1 MKIFAELMGPV
12 LGYIFSVVGNYALA
26 IVLFT
31 ILIKLLLMPLT
42 YKQILATKEMQK
54 IQPELKKLQDKYH
67 NDKETLNIKTM
78 ELYKEHKVNP
88 FASCLPILMQ
98 MPILLG
104 MYEAMRVPMTYVF
117 NNDAIRELGKTAIST
132 PFFWMQNLTVPDT
145 MYNLM
150 QASEFYKTMPGVLP
164 IIAAIL
170 TYLQTKTMNT
180 GGQSMDNPTMRTM
193 TIMMPLMILY
203 FGITMSAGLTLYWV
217 VSTLFQIVQQL
228 MLTRLTKEV
237 EVK

>member
-1 MKIFAELMGPV
+1 MNIVAEVLGPV

-26 IVLFT
+26 IILFT

-42 YKQILATKEMQK
+42 YRQIVAMKEMQK
-54 IQPELKKLQDKYH
+54 IQPELKKIQDKYH

-88 FASCLPILMQ
+88 FASCLPILVQ

-104 MYEAMRVPMTYVF
+104 LFNALREPMKFVF
-117 NNDAIRELGKTAIST
+117 NNPTIRDLGQTAIST
-132 PFFWMQNLTVPDT
+132 QFLWMQNLTVPDT

-150 QASEFYKTMPGVLP
+150 QASEFYKTLPGILP
-164 IIAAIL
+164 FVAAIL

-180 GGQSMDNPTMRTM
+180 AGQAADNPTMRTM
-193 TIMMPLMILY
+193 NIMMPLMILY

-217 VSTLFQIVQQL
+217 VSTLFQIVQQVV
-228 MLTRLTKEV
+228 MTRLTKEV
-237 EVK
+237 KTQ

>member
-1 MKIFAELMGPV
+1 MKIFAELLGPV

-31 ILIKLLLMPLT
+31 IVIKLFLMPLT
-42 YKQILATKEMQK
+42 YRQIVATKEMQK
-54 IQPELKKLQDKYH
+54 IQPELKKIQEKYH

-88 FASCLPILMQ
+88 FASCLPILFQ

-117 NNDAIRELGKTAIST
+117 NNPAIHELGKAAIST
-132 PFFWMQNLTVPDT
+132 QFFWMQNLTVPDT

-150 QASEFYKTMPGVLP
+150 QTSEFFKTMPGILP
-164 IIAAIL
+164 IIAALL
-170 TYLQTKTMNT
+170 TYVQSKTMNT
-180 GGQSMDNPTMRTM
+180 GGAAADNPTMRTM

-217 VSTLFQIVQQL
+217 VSTLFQIVQQIA
-228 MLTRLTKEV
+228 LTRLTKEV

>member
-1 MKIFAELMGPV
+1 MSIVPELLGLV
-12 LGYIFSVVGNYALA
+12 LGYIFSVVENYALS

-31 ILIKLLLMPLT
+31 ILIKLFLMPLT
-42 YKQILATKEMQK
+42 YRQIVAMKEMQK

-88 FASCLPILMQ
+88 FASCLPILVQ

-104 MYEAMRVPMTYVF
+104 MFEALRDPMKFVF
-117 NNDAIRELGKTAIST
+117 NNPAIHDLGQAAIST
-132 PFFWMQNLTVPDT
+132 PFLWMHNLTVPDT

-150 QASEFYKTMPGVLP
+150 QTSEFYKTLPGVLP
-164 IIAAIL
+164 FVAAIL
-170 TYLQTKTMNT
+170 TYFQSKTMNT
-180 GGQSMDNPTMRTM
+180 AGQADNPTMRTM

-217 VSTLFQIVQQL
+217 VSTLFQIVQQVF
-228 MLTRLTKEV
+228 MTRLTKEATT
-237 EVK
+237 K

>member
-1 MKIFAELMGPV
+1 MTIVAEVLGPL
-12 LGYIFSVVGNYALA
+12 LGYIFSLVGSYALA

-42 YKQILATKEMQK
+42 YKQIVAMKEMQK
-54 IQPELKKLQDKYH
+54 IQPELKKIQDKYH

-88 FASCLPILMQ
+88 FASCLPILVQ

-104 MYEAMRVPMTYVF
+104 MFDALRNPMKFVF
-117 NNDAIRELGKTAIST
+117 NNPAIHDLGQAAIST
-132 PFFWMQNLTVPDT
+132 KFLWMQNLTLPDT

-150 QASEFYKTMPGVLP
+150 QTSDFFKTLPGILP
-164 IIAAIL
+164 FLAAIL

-180 GGQSMDNPTMRTM
+180 AGQSDNPTMRTM
-193 TIMMPLMILY
+193 NIMMPLMILY

-217 VSTLFQIVQQL
+217 VSTLFQIVQQVV
-228 MLTRLTKEV
+228 MTRLTKEV
-237 EVK
+237 KTL

>member
-1 MKIFAELMGPV
+1 MKIFAELLGPV

-42 YKQILATKEMQK
+42 YRQILATKEMQK

-88 FASCLPILMQ
+88 FASCLPILFQ

-104 MYEAMRVPMTYVF
+104 MYEAMRVPMSYVF
-117 NNDAIRELGKTAIST
+117 NNPAIHELGKAAIST
-132 PFFWMQNLTVPDT
+132 QFLWMQNLTVPDT

-150 QASEFYKTMPGVLP
+150 QATEFYKTIPGVLP

-180 GGQSMDNPTMRTM
+180 GGQAADNPTMRTM

>member
-1 MKIFAELMGPV
+1 VKIFAEALGPV
-12 LGYIFSVVGNYALA
+12 LGYIFSIVGNYPLA

-31 ILIKLLLMPLT
+31 ILIKLLLVPLA
-42 YKQILATKEMQK
+42 YKQIVAMKEMQK

-88 FASCLPILMQ
+88 FASCLPLLFQ

-104 MYEAMRVPMTYVF
+104 MYEAMRQPMTFVF
-117 NNDAIRELGKTAIST
+117 NNDAIRELGQAAIST
-132 PFFWMQNLTVPDT
+132 QFLWMQNLTVPDT

-150 QASEFYKTMPGVLP
+150 QASEFYKTLPGILP
-164 IIAAIL
+164 IIAALL
-170 TYLQTKTMNT
+170 TFLQSKTMSSSS
-180 GGQSMDNPTMRTM
+180 QAADNPTMRTM
-193 TIMMPLMILY
+193 NIMMPLMILY

-217 VSTLFQIVQQL
+217 VSTLFQIGQQL
-228 MLTRLTKEV
+228 VMTRLTKEV
-237 EVK
+237 NAQ

>member
-1 MKIFAELMGPV
+1 MSIVAELLGPV
-12 LGYIFSVVGNYALA
+12 LGYIFSVVENYALS

-31 ILIKLLLMPLT
+31 ILIKLFLMPLT
-42 YKQILATKEMQK
+42 YRQIVAMKEMQK

-88 FASCLPILMQ
+88 FASCLPILVQ

-104 MYEAMRVPMTYVF
+104 MFEALRDPMKFVF
-117 NNDAIRELGKTAIST
+117 TNPAIRELGQAAITT
-132 PFFWMQNLTVPDT
+132 PFLWMQNLTVPDT

-150 QASEFYKTMPGVLP
+150 QTSEFYKSMPGVLP
-164 IIAAIL
+164 FLAAAL

-180 GGQSMDNPTMRTM
+180 AGQADNPTMRTM
-193 TIMMPLMILY
+193 NIMMPLMILY

-217 VSTLFQIVQQL
+217 VSTLFQIVQQVV
-228 MLTRLTKEV
+228 MTRLTKEATT
-237 EVK
+237 K